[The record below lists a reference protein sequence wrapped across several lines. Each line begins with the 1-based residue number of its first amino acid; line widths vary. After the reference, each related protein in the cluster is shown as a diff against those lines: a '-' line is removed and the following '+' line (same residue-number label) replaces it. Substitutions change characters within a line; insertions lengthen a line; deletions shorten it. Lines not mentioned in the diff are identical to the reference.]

1 MSNKNTNN
9 KYIIWL
15 YNLSFREYMIIK
27 NFFPEEHFEVTD
39 IEKDFT
45 RFNELKNKK
54 LLEKP
59 DVVICDVNT
68 EFTSEI
74 KDIIY
79 DCLCG
84 IAKVSLRPVRV
95 YTGNTFE
102 LTDEEI
108 SVNIKKN
115 GRYEKKTTTK
125 IEDAMNK
132 IIEIC
137 QLSNIQKL
145 QKITS
150 KVANNVL
157 SSIDVDALLHSG
169 NGASYVSKEY
179 LFKLAKILNDFISF
193 KDHYTSGHCERVAA
207 YSEALAIALG
217 MDNNQVEDL
226 ILAAQLHDIGKIAL
240 PDAVITK
247 TSKLNDLEF
256 GLMKKHVELGTS
268 ILPANSFNS
277 IKAAIKGHHE
287 KIDGSGYPDGLKG
300 DEIPYF
306 AQILAIADSF
316 DAMTSQRTYNKVK
329 TAEEAFDDLLK
340 HTKPYGVDGGLGIH
354 YNNELVKKFIEV
366 ISNSKTIM
374 DKLNA
379 QKLIADMNITNDE
392 KNEKL
397 KKEKDYQYTKGGNFY
412 A

>member
-1 MSNKNTNN
+1 MANKNTNN
-9 KYIIWL
+9 KYIVWL
-15 YNLSFREYMIIK
+15 YNLSVREYMILK

-39 IEKDFT
+39 IENDFT

-59 DVVICDVNT
+59 DILICDVNT
-68 EFTSEI
+68 ELTMSI

-79 DCLCG
+79 DSLCG
-84 IAKVSLRPVRV
+84 VARVSLRPVKT

-108 SVNIKKN
+108 TVNVKKN
-115 GRYEKKTTTK
+115 GKYVQKTMTK
-125 IEDAMNK
+125 VEDAMNK

-145 QKITS
+145 QKITT
-150 KVANNVL
+150 KVADNVL

-169 NGASYVSKEY
+169 NGASYVSKAY
-179 LFKLAKILNDFISF
+179 LFKLAKVLNDFISF

-207 YSEALAIALG
+207 YSEALAISLG
-217 MDNNQVEDL
+217 MSDNEIEDL

-247 TSKLNDLEF
+247 TAKLNDLEF
-256 GLMKKHVELGTS
+256 DLMKKHVELGTS
-268 ILPANSFNS
+268 ILPTNSFSS

-287 KIDGSGYPDGLKG
+287 KIDGTGYPDGLKG

-329 TAEEAFDDLLK
+329 TPEEAFEDLLK

-354 YNNELVKKFIEV
+354 YNSELVKKFIEV

-374 DKLNA
+374 DNLKN
-379 QKLIADMNITNDE
+379 QKIIADMTTQEEE
-392 KNEKL
+392 KQEKL
-397 KKEKDYQYTKGGNFY
+397 KKEKDYQYTKGGNSC